1 MPLILVYFLKAREE
15 NNANI
20 KNDQKHFQSMIEQ
33 AKAQLATLDEER
45 LKMKTLIESFIE
57 REEVRATNELTTVL
71 F

>member
-20 KNDQKHFQSMIEQ
+20 KNDRKHFQSMIEQ